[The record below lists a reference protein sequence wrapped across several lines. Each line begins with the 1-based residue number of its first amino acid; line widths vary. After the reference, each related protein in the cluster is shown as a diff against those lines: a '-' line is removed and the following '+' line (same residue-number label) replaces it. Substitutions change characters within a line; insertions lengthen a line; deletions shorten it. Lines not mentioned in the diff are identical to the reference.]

1 MANDMNC
8 IIYLVRSSDKDIEEF
23 NKSLSLLEK
32 NLLKYTDS
40 TDVLVFIEESFEEY
54 KSKVKTDLDLKY
66 KVIEFKTPDYPK
78 EIADNIPEFYPHPT
92 HGNGPIEWGHP
103 GFSMGYRHMCRMFS
117 GEFYKLPIV
126 QQYEYYIRLDT
137 DSFIQTPLGYDI
149 FKWAKENECWYG
161 YVAPAVQQDN
171 EKVVEGLWDLVN
183 EHYPNNIPDRW
194 MYYTNWELGKV
205 DWFLT
210 SEYMALYNIIDEN
223 GGIYTKRWGDAPIK
237 FLGVNL
243 FMPQKHI
250 QPVQGFT
257 YQHGAVY
264 TI

>member
-1 MANDMNC
+1 MNC
-8 IIYLVRSSDKDIEEF
+8 IIYLVRTSDKDVEQF
-23 NKSLSLLEK
+23 NESLELLEK

-40 TDVLVFIEESFEEY
+40 TDVLVFVEESFEPY
-54 KSKVKTDLDLKY
+54 KTKVKTNLELLY
-66 KVIEFKTPDYPK
+66 QTIQFNLPEYPP
-78 EIADNIPEFYPHPT
+78 EILENIPEFYPHPT

-103 GFSMGYRHMCRMFS
+103 GFTMGYRHMCRMFS
-117 GEFYKLPIV
+117 GEVYKFPIV
-126 QQYEYYIRLDT
+126 QEYEYYIRLDT
-137 DSFIQTPLGYDI
+137 DSFIHTPLGYDI
-149 FKWAKENECWYG
+149 FKWAKDNECWYG
-161 YVAPAVQQDN
+161 YIAPAVQQDN
-171 EKVVEGLWDLVN
+171 EKVVEGLSEFVN
-183 EHYPNNIPDRW
+183 SIYPNEIPDRW

-210 SEYMALYNIIDEN
+210 SEYITFYNMIDEN

-264 TI
+264 TV

>member
-1 MANDMNC
+1 MNC

-23 NKSLSLLEK
+23 NKSLSLLEE

-40 TDVLVFIEESFEEY
+40 TDVLVFIEESFLEHM
-54 KSKVKTDLDLKY
+54 SKVKTNLDLKY

-210 SEYMALYNIIDEN
+210 SEYMALYNIIDKN